1 MEEKKGGD
9 PKPQV
14 VAMPVAFKPSGFVPP
29 PPKGR
34 LIPHPSGPNSNVQT
48 PYPISNGPA
57 PWMMSLPGIESE
69 PKPEM
74 PEGVPAD
81 GQGGAGG
88 APIDDGFTPEQRRKM
103 QLEEDPGFKTYLRMK
118 RMGIPLINV
127 RRKMVAEG
135 KGYSIKD
142 LDMFADKEEIEIA
155 DACII

>member
-57 PWMMSLPGIESE
+57 PWMMSLPGI
-69 PKPEM
+69 
-74 PEGVPAD
+74 
-81 GQGGAGG
+81 
-88 APIDDGFTPEQRRKM
+88 
-103 QLEEDPGFKTYLRMK
+103 
-118 RMGIPLINV
+118 
-127 RRKMVAEG
+127 
-135 KGYSIKD
+135 
-142 LDMFADKEEIEIA
+142 
-155 DACII
+155 